1 MRVIRGLLLTCVVC
15 IAGCGSDDGDDES
28 FDIGSGTLTGK
39 VGGKSWTFV
48 AGETDSFLA
57 DDDKFFAELY
67 AAPLANAC
75 QNGPTS
81 NEHHVILNIPMKP
94 GDYRL
99 SFGLT
104 ATFVIEGDSGTTD
117 NLGATRGRLVVDEVT
132 DTSVRGKAHVV
143 FDADNEV
150 DGAFQVTRCP

>member
-1 MRVIRGLLLTCVVC
+1 MRIIRGLLLTCLIC
-15 IAGCGSDDGDDES
+15 TAGCGSDDGDDQS
-28 FDIGSGTLTGK
+28 IDVGSGTLSGK

-48 AGETDSFLA
+48 AGGASPLFVEEDTFYTD
-57 DDDKFFAELY
+57 LY

-75 QNGPTS
+75 QNGPS
-81 NEHHVILNIPMKP
+81 SRESHIILNVPMKA

-99 SFGLT
+99 GLGLT
-104 ATFVIEGDSGTTD
+104 ATFVIESDGGTTN

-132 DTSVRGKAHVV
+132 DASVRGKAHVI

-150 DGAFQVTRCP
+150 DGAFEVTRCP